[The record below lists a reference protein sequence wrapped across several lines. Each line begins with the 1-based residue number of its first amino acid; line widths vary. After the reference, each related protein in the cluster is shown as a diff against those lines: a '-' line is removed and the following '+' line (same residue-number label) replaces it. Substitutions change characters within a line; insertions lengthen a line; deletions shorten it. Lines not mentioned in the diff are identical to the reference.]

1 MLKDTKTQLE
11 NHRLMATCYLRSADV
26 YKMLGNREM
35 YVAKM
40 SQYEKEM
47 REVVKCQ
54 IALKK
59 VGAL

>member
-1 MLKDTKTQLE
+1 MLKIYENQL
-11 NHRLMATCYLRSADV
+11 NTHRAMATVYLRLADA
-26 YKMLGNREM
+26 YKVAGNKPM
-35 YVAKM
+35 YLLKM

-59 VGAL
+59 VGA

>member
-1 MLKDTKTQLE
+1 MLKDTQSPLNT
-11 NHRLMATCYLRSADV
+11 HRTMATCYLRSADV
-26 YKMLGNREM
+26 YKALGNRAM

-54 IALKK
+54 IALAKA
-59 VGAL
+59 GA

>member
-1 MLKDTKTQLE
+1 
-11 NHRLMATCYLRSADV
+11 MANVYLRAADA
-26 YKMLGNREM
+26 YNATGNRAM

-54 IALKK
+54 IALARA
-59 VGAL
+59 GA

>member
-1 MLKDTKTQLE
+1 MLKDTQTQL
-11 NHRLMATCYLRSADV
+11 NTHRAMANVYLRAADA
-26 YKMLGNREM
+26 YKLTGNRAM

-59 VGAL
+59 VGA

>member
-1 MLKDTKTQLE
+1 MLKDTKTQL
-11 NHRLMATCYLRSADV
+11 NTHRAMANVYLRAADA
-26 YKMLGNREM
+26 YNATGNRAM

-54 IALKK
+54 IALARA
-59 VGAL
+59 GA